1 MKEEIKNKPTSLYR
15 AYAEGGEL
23 LYVGI
28 SLSVMARLS
37 SHSSS
42 SEWFKHAAFVDVAR
56 FPSRQEAIDAETK
69 AIKEEYPFYNKQGAV
84 KRPVVYSKRPQLQGT
99 SLDNLLD
106 MHQLFNDLLD
116 PLERTIE
123 EHKQRIREA
132 EIRKGRVYKIINDA
146 AKSRNLAE
154 LYPENVDDILWA
166 SCVPQDSNNTEELLK
181 YKKQKYQEKYKKKR
195 AVHETKKIH

>member
-1 MKEEIKNKPTSLYR
+1 MSEEIKHKPTSLYR

-84 KRPVVYSKRPQLQGT
+84 KRPMVYSKRPRLPAT
-99 SLDNLLD
+99 SLTNLLD
-106 MHQLFNDLLD
+106 MHQLFWDWVD
-116 PLERTIE
+116 PLEREIE
-123 EHKQRIREA
+123 GYKQRIRQA
-132 EIRKGRVYKIINDA
+132 EIRKGRMYKTINKA
-146 AKSRNLAE
+146 AKSRGLGE
-154 LYPENVDDILWA
+154 VYPEGVDSILWA
-166 SCVPQDSNNTEELLK
+166 ACEPQDSNHTQKLLN
-181 YKKQKYQEKYKKKR
+181 
-195 AVHETKKIH
+195 